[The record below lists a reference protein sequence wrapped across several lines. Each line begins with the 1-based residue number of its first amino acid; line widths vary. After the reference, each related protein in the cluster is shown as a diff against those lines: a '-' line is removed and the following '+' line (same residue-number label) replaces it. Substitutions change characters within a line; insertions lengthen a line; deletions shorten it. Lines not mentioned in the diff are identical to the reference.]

1 MFFFQV
7 VCNQD
12 VSGHEEIAIR
22 LMDEGAGVEGGD
34 GSTPLHWAVDSNS
47 GRGSWSVLRIIICG
61 SSHLA
66 YSSRGS
72 KLAF

>member
-1 MFFFQV
+1 MFFFV
-7 VCNQD
+7 GDKD

-47 GRGSWSVLRIIICG
+47 GRGS
-61 SSHLA
+61 
-66 YSSRGS
+66 
-72 KLAF
+72 